1 VAECDRRRMAM
12 LIWWDGRLRSPRRNG
27 GMCVSGRD
35 DRLTTSRSPG
45 ALTVVLG
52 PTEGAEGRISDVL
65 RQSTPPELPFP

>member
-1 VAECDRRRMAM
+1 
-12 LIWWDGRLRSPRRNG
+12 
-27 GMCVSGRD
+27 MCVSGRD